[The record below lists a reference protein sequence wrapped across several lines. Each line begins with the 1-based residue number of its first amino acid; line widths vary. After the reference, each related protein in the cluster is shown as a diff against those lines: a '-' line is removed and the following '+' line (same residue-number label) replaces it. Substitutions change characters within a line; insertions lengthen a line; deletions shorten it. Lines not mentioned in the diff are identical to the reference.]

1 MSRKSVTFGPNIPS
15 DKEQKTSKEVQK
27 LSDEEKKMHNELSRV
42 IDNTIK
48 KDYQNEKTI
57 DYLNSLRS
65 KSSDLLKRCKLILPE
80 NANLPIV
87 IYFIIFVIKKYH
99 TGFNGYWNWK
109 SNSGKKRSILLYCLD
124 YLFGINEDKKVI
136 LNQMFYYT
144 NDQLCNRNKRY
155 SIEKWDKP
163 KTCSATDIILL
174 IFSKDKNL
182 CAKIVN
188 NEYVANYRYNIS
200 QKVRTLR
207 SDITMG
213 GLLDLSK
220 ENDNRDSS
228 VFEFMTNI
236 FDNDENNI
244 GNTVEDNDVEIIDGG
259 NTGVEKTV
267 ETIDETNDGETIDET
282 NVVETNV
289 VKNTAVEN
297 NAVEN
302 TAVENTAVENNDG
315 NTHVELTVEIN
326 DKNHLMNSQIL
337 TTCFILASVL
347 IPIIF
352 K

>member
-1 MSRKSVTFGPNIPS
+1 
-15 DKEQKTSKEVQK
+15 
-27 LSDEEKKMHNELSRV
+27 
-42 IDNTIK
+42 
-48 KDYQNEKTI
+48 
-57 DYLNSLRS
+57 
-65 KSSDLLKRCKLILPE
+65 
-80 NANLPIV
+80 
-87 IYFIIFVIKKYH
+87 
-99 TGFNGYWNWK
+99 
-109 SNSGKKRSILLYCLD
+109 
-124 YLFGINEDKKVI
+124 
-136 LNQMFYYT
+136 
-144 NDQLCNRNKRY
+144 
-155 SIEKWDKP
+155 
-163 KTCSATDIILL
+163 
-174 IFSKDKNL
+174 
-182 CAKIVN
+182 
-188 NEYVANYRYNIS
+188 
-200 QKVRTLR
+200 
-207 SDITMG
+207 
-213 GLLDLSK
+213 
-220 ENDNRDSS
+220 
-228 VFEFMTNI
+228 MTNI

-347 IPIIF
+347 IPFIF